1 MLFLILSLNFK
12 INLGGQMF
20 TIKQKLYIVFTF
32 TVLWGILNAVK
43 EIRVIYEKKVYLE
56 KLQTITELSID
67 ISLTV
72 DELQKE
78 RGVSGGYLSSKG
90 KKFVDDLS
98 AKWIQTDIQIR
109 KLNKHLNKINFDNYP
124 QELTD
129 KIELYQNTLKDL
141 KGMREKVENLTI
153 SITKAISYY
162 TQLNK
167 TLLDI
172 ISISAKISENA
183 VMSKTLSA
191 YYNFLQ
197 VKEHAG
203 MERALLTDVFI
214 KDKFV
219 GDQFRLFIS
228 LVASQNAYL
237 NSFLAIADQDSINF
251 YTVSIENSPSV
262 AQVQKMRDIAI
273 AKNMAG
279 NFRVN
284 SKKWFDAMS
293 NKISLLKDIDAYLYQ
308 MSIYKLEELK
318 KNIVNESIPS
328 ILIDAS
334 LSIFVSFLI
343 YLLSKNIIFTLAIGS
358 KQIDVITQTKDLS
371 NEVEAY
377 NDDEVGTII
386 SSFNKMLKTFKVSI
400 TKAIIVG
407 NDAFEASLSLKD
419 NSKQLA
425 ININEER
432 SNIET
437 VNELS
442 DDIGTSLDI
451 IEEMA
456 VTTTEDLTVA
466 YINLDNFARKLNL
479 VVELIEEATT
489 VQSELRSKVDS
500 LTEQAT
506 EIRNVLRIIGDIA
519 DQTNLLALNAAIE
532 ASRAGEHGKGF
543 AVVADEI
550 RKLAER
556 TQKSLAEISATTNII
571 TQSIT
576 EISTETDRTHK
587 ENLKIS
593 ENTTTLITDA
603 KETGNRL
610 KGSLKTS
617 RQLVSKNTYIATK
630 IRDLIDAMDRVMEI
644 SEKNKSLA
652 SSTSEIANHLAL
664 NSENLND
671 ELNKFTI

>member
-1 MLFLILSLNFK
+1 
-12 INLGGQMF
+12 MF

-203 MERALLTDVFI
+203 MERDLLTDVFI

-237 NSFLAIADQDSINF
+237 NSFLAIAIKILLISILF
-251 YTVSIENSPSV
+251 
-262 AQVQKMRDIAI
+262 
-273 AKNMAG
+273 
-279 NFRVN
+279 
-284 SKKWFDAMS
+284 
-293 NKISLLKDIDAYLYQ
+293 LLKI
-308 MSIYKLEELK
+308 
-318 KNIVNESIPS
+318 
-328 ILIDAS
+328 
-334 LSIFVSFLI
+334 
-343 YLLSKNIIFTLAIGS
+343 
-358 KQIDVITQTKDLS
+358 
-371 NEVEAY
+371 
-377 NDDEVGTII
+377 
-386 SSFNKMLKTFKVSI
+386 
-400 TKAIIVG
+400 
-407 NDAFEASLSLKD
+407 
-419 NSKQLA
+419 
-425 ININEER
+425 
-432 SNIET
+432 
-437 VNELS
+437 
-442 DDIGTSLDI
+442 
-451 IEEMA
+451 
-456 VTTTEDLTVA
+456 
-466 YINLDNFARKLNL
+466 
-479 VVELIEEATT
+479 
-489 VQSELRSKVDS
+489 
-500 LTEQAT
+500 
-506 EIRNVLRIIGDIA
+506 VLR
-519 DQTNLLALNAAIE
+519 L
-532 ASRAGEHGKGF
+532 
-543 AVVADEI
+543 
-550 RKLAER
+550 
-556 TQKSLAEISATTNII
+556 
-571 TQSIT
+571 
-576 EISTETDRTHK
+576 HK
-587 ENLKIS
+587 FK
-593 ENTTTLITDA
+593 
-603 KETGNRL
+603 K
-610 KGSLKTS
+610 
-617 RQLVSKNTYIATK
+617 
-630 IRDLIDAMDRVMEI
+630 
-644 SEKNKSLA
+644 
-652 SSTSEIANHLAL
+652 
-664 NSENLND
+664 
-671 ELNKFTI
+671 

>member
-1 MLFLILSLNFK
+1 
-12 INLGGQMF
+12 MF

-237 NSFLAIADQDSINF
+237 NSFLAIADKDSIDF

-262 AQVQKMRDIAI
+262 AQVQKMRDVAI

-284 SKKWFDAMS
+284 SKEWFDAIS
-293 NKISLLKDIDAYLYQ
+293 SKISLLKDIDAYLYQ

-343 YLLSKNIIFTLAIGS
+343 YLLSKNIIFALAIGS

-489 VQSELRSKVDS
+489 IQSELRSKVDS

-617 RQLVSKNTYIATK
+617 RQLVSKNTYVATK

>member
-1 MLFLILSLNFK
+1 
-12 INLGGQMF
+12 MF

-78 RGVSGGYLSSKG
+78 RGISGGYLSSKG

-153 SITKAISYY
+153 SITKTISYY

-237 NSFLAIADQDSINF
+237 NSFLAIADKDSIDF

-262 AQVQKMRDIAI
+262 AQVQKMRDVAI

-284 SKKWFDAMS
+284 SKEWFNAIS
-293 NKISLLKDIDAYLYQ
+293 SKISLLKDIDAYLYQ

-334 LSIFVSFLI
+334 LSILVSFLI
-343 YLLSKNIIFTLAIGS
+343 YLLSKNIIFSLAIGS

-466 YINLDNFARKLNL
+466 HINLDNFARKLNL

-576 EISTETDRTHK
+576 EISTETDRTHQ

-617 RQLVSKNTYIATK
+617 RQLVSKNTYVATK

>member
-203 MERALLTDVFI
+203 MERDLLTDVFI

-489 VQSELRSKVDS
+489 IQSELRSKVDS

-576 EISTETDRTHK
+576 EISTETDRTHQ

-652 SSTSEIANHLAL
+652 NSTSEIANHLAL

>member
-1 MLFLILSLNFK
+1 
-12 INLGGQMF
+12 MF

-78 RGVSGGYLSSKG
+78 RGISGGYLSSKG

-153 SITKAISYY
+153 SITKTISYY

-237 NSFLAIADQDSINF
+237 NSFLAIADKDSIDF

-262 AQVQKMRDIAI
+262 AQVQKMRDVAI

-284 SKKWFDAMS
+284 SKEWFNAIS
-293 NKISLLKDIDAYLYQ
+293 SKISLLKDIDAYLYQ

-334 LSIFVSFLI
+334 LSILVSFLI
-343 YLLSKNIIFTLAIGS
+343 YLLSKNIIFSLAIGS

-466 YINLDNFARKLNL
+466 HINLDNFARKLNL

-617 RQLVSKNTYIATK
+617 RQLVSKNTYVATK

-652 SSTSEIANHLAL
+652 SNTSEIANHLAL

>member
-1 MLFLILSLNFK
+1 
-12 INLGGQMF
+12 MF

-43 EIRVIYEKKVYLE
+43 EIKVIYDKNVYLE
-56 KLQTITELSID
+56 KLQVITELSID
-67 ISLTV
+67 ISLTI

-78 RGVSGGYLSSKG
+78 RGISGGYLSSKG
-90 KKFVDDLS
+90 KKFIDKLS
-98 AKWIQTDIQIR
+98 AKRIKTDAQIR
-109 KLNKHLNKINFDNYP
+109 KLTKHLKKINLDDYP
-124 QELTD
+124 QELAD
-129 KIELYQNTLKDL
+129 KIEIYKNNIK
-141 KGMREKVENLTI
+141 NLESVRQKIEALAIPVTR
-153 SITKAISYY
+153 AISYF

-167 TLLDI
+167 SLLDI
-172 ISISAKISENA
+172 ISISAKISDNA
-183 VMSKTLSA
+183 VIAKTLSA

-203 MERALLTDVFI
+203 MERALLTNVFI
-214 KDKFV
+214 KDKFI

-228 LVASQNAYL
+228 LVSAQNAYL
-237 NSFLAIADQDSINF
+237 SSFLSIADQDSIDF
-251 YTVSIENSPSV
+251 YNVSIENSPSV
-262 AQVQKMRDIAI
+262 AEVQKMRDIAI
-273 AKNMAG
+273 GKNMDG

-284 SKKWFDAMS
+284 SKEWFEAIS
-293 NKISLLKDIDAYLYQ
+293 NKINLLKDIDGYLYQ
-308 MSIYKLEELK
+308 MSIYKLEELQAK
-318 KNIVNESIPS
+318 SLDESIPS
-328 ILIDAS
+328 IIVDAS
-334 LSIFVSFLI
+334 LSIFVSLLI
-343 YLLSKNIIFTLAIGS
+343 YLLSKNIIFSLSIGS

-377 NDDEVGTII
+377 NKDEVGTII
-386 SSFNKMLKTFKVSI
+386 SSFNKMLSNFKISI

-407 NDAFEASLSLKD
+407 NQAFEASLSLKE

-437 VNELS
+437 VSELTAN
-442 DDIGTSLDI
+442 IGTSLDI

-456 VTTTEDLTVA
+456 VTTTEDLTIA
-466 YINLDNFARKLNL
+466 HINLDNFARKLNL
-479 VVELIEEATT
+479 VVELIEEGTSI
-489 VQSELRSKVDS
+489 QSELRSKVDS

-556 TQKSLAEISATTNII
+556 TQKSLAEISATTNVI

-576 EISTETDRTHK
+576 EISTETDRTHQ

-593 ENTTTLITDA
+593 ENTLTLITDA
-603 KETGNRL
+603 KETGVRL

-630 IRDLIDAMDRVMEI
+630 IRDLIDSMNRVMEI
-644 SEKNKSLA
+644 SEKNKYLA
-652 SSTSEIANHLAL
+652 GSTSEIANNLAK